1 MTLSLHD
8 ARLYTDD
15 IPDSQHTLPLNR
27 SATKMNETAIES
39 LIVIGLIIINGFFSG
54 AEMAIVSLRKTRI
67 KQLVK
72 EGNRNAGIIDKFQ
85 KNPERFLATIQVGI
99 TLVNT
104 VASAYAGAKIAK
116 EITPLFERAP
126 WPIISQNAEG
136 TSLAIVIIAVTYL
149 TLILGELVPKSL
161 GIKYS
166 EKFALLAAPAIFVL
180 SKISFIITK
189 ILTGSSNMILK
200 IFGDE
205 TNFSEGKLN
214 EDEIRIMLHESQ
226 KSGIIE
232 KYEHEILDNV
242 FEFADI
248 ATSQVMTPRSK
259 IFAIDSIMKQEE
271 ILKRVIESGYS
282 RIPFY
287 KDRID
292 NIIGVLNIKDLL
304 KYTKVDEDGE
314 INFRDILMVP
324 HFIPNTQKISSLLR
338 KFQKSKFHLAIVTDE
353 HGDVDGLITME
364 DVLEQL
370 VGEISDE
377 NDEEQKNIR
386 KYKNDSY
393 IVEGDT
399 SIIDFNKYFHSALAE
414 DESYTTISG
423 LLLDNLEKFPEIG
436 DIIVID
442 RMEFT
447 IKEKTERL
455 IQSVYVKHLPEETD
469 EE

>member
-1 MTLSLHD
+1 
-8 ARLYTDD
+8 
-15 IPDSQHTLPLNR
+15 
-27 SATKMNETAIES
+27 MNETAIEA
-39 LIVIGLIIINGFFSG
+39 LIVIGLILINGFFSG

-72 EGNRNAGIIDKFQ
+72 EGSRNAIIVEKFQ

-116 EITPLFERAP
+116 ELTPLFERAP
-126 WPIISQNAEG
+126 FPFIAQNAEG
-136 TSLAIVIIAVTYL
+136 TSLTVVIIAVTYL
-149 TLILGELVPKSL
+149 TLIFGELVPKSL
-161 GIKYS
+161 GIKFS
-166 EKFALLAAPAIFVL
+166 EKFALITAPAILVL
-180 SKISFIITK
+180 SKISFLITK
-189 ILTGSSNMILK
+189 MLTGSSNIILR
-200 IFGDE
+200 IFGDQ
-205 TNFSEGKLN
+205 TSFTEGKLN
-214 EDEIRIMLHESQ
+214 EEEIRIMLHESQ
-226 KSGIIE
+226 KSGVIE

-259 IFAIDSIMKQEE
+259 IFAIDSDMKQEE

-287 KDRID
+287 KERID

-304 KYTKVDEDGE
+304 KYTKVDEDGD

-386 KYKNDSY
+386 KYKNDIY

-399 SIIDFNKYFHSALAE
+399 SLIDFNKYFHANLSE

-423 LLLDNLEKFPEIG
+423 LLLENFEKFPDIG
-436 DIIVID
+436 DIVAID
-442 RMEFT
+442 HWEFT

-455 IQSVYVKHLPEETD
+455 IQSVYVKQLPEES
-469 EE
+469 EEE

>member
-1 MTLSLHD
+1 
-8 ARLYTDD
+8 
-15 IPDSQHTLPLNR
+15 
-27 SATKMNETAIES
+27 MNETVIEIG
-39 LIVIGLIIINGFFSG
+39 IVIGLILINGFFSG

-72 EGNRNAGIIDKFQ
+72 EGNKNAEIIENFQ

-99 TLVNT
+99 TLVTT

-116 EITPLFERAP
+116 GITPLLEKAP
-126 WPIISQNAEG
+126 WPIIAENAEG
-136 TSLAIVIIAVTYL
+136 TSLILIIIAITYL
-149 TLILGELVPKSL
+149 TLIFGELVPKSL
-161 GIKYS
+161 GIKFS
-166 EKFALLAAPAIFVL
+166 ESVALLSAPAIFVL
-180 SKISFIITK
+180 SKISYLITK
-189 ILTGSSNMILK
+189 ILTGSSNIILK
-200 IFGDE
+200 VFGDQ
-205 TNFSEGKLN
+205 TSFSEGKLN
-214 EDEIRIMLHESQ
+214 EEEIRIMLHESQ
-226 KSGIIE
+226 KSGVIE

-259 IFAIDSIMKQEE
+259 IFAIDSSMKQEE
-271 ILKRVIESGYS
+271 VLKRVIESGYS

-304 KYTKVDEDGE
+304 KYTKVDEDGD

-324 HFIPNTQKISSLLR
+324 NFVPNTQKISSLLR
-338 KFQKSKFHLAIVTDE
+338 KFQKSKVHLAIVTDE

-364 DVLEQL
+364 DILEQL

-377 NDEEQKNIR
+377 NDEEQKSIR
-386 KYKNDSY
+386 KSKDDTY
-393 IVEGDT
+393 IVEGET
-399 SIIDFNKYFHSALAE
+399 SIIDFNKYFHSTLAE

-423 LLLDNLEKFPEIG
+423 LLLDKFEKFPEIG
-436 DIIVID
+436 DVIVISHL
-442 RMEFT
+442 EFT